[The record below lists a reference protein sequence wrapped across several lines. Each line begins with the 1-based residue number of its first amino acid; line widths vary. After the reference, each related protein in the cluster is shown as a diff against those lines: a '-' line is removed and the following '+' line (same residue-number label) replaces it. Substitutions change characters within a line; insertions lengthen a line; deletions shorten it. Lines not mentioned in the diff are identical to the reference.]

1 MLHVTNGTCHEGR
14 AISDSL
20 VQPRTDFD
28 LTKSAKLEAA
38 SAEIGKLLSERPPSL
53 VERPW
58 ESSAA
63 PFAVAFEP
71 TEAGRPFHFN
81 D

>member
-38 SAEIGKLLSERPPSL
+38 SAEIGKLLSERPSL

-58 ESSAA
+58 ELSAA

-71 TEAGRPFHFN
+71 TEAAFSL
-81 D
+81 